1 MPLKVVLH
9 PHLTPEELKEQYL
22 TRTDRVE
29 ARRCHL
35 LWLISTGSNIK
46 EAAQVVGFSYDYA
59 KDLVAGYNANG
70 VEAIANLRHRR
81 TPPGR
86 TPLLTQEQYSTLKDL
101 VRQPPPDGEE
111 WTGAKVAEW
120 IAKTT
125 GRTGVKY
132 QRGWD
137 YLRRCQNDA
146 SAPRLD
152 D

>member
-1 MPLKVVLH
+1 MPKKVVLH
-9 PHLTPEELKEQYL
+9 PHLTHEELKEQYL

-35 LWLISTGSNIK
+35 LWLISTGLNIK
-46 EAAQVVGFSYDYA
+46 QAAQIVGFSYDYA
-59 KDLVAGYNANG
+59 KDLVASYNTNG
-70 VEAIANLRHRR
+70 VEAIANLRQRR

-86 TPLLTQEQYSTLKDL
+86 TPLLTQEQYSTLKNL

-125 GRTGVKY
+125 GKPEVKY

-137 YLRRCQNDA
+137 YLRRCQNDSSTA
-146 SAPRLD
+146 DLD